1 MAYDPLY
8 DPNFVPILIKAK
20 KKKKKKMTF
29 NTNFVNSTRVVVKTF
44 FFSLPLGL
52 SESRQTFIMRNIG
65 IKTNCIHRT

>member
-8 DPNFVPILIKAK
+8 DPNSVTVSLNQK